1 MLLRRVLA
9 TMRLRNLP
17 LHRCCNWTLH
27 GFGRRRASAAP
38 AKGQALPVS
47 LETSHDKNTPDRIV
61 SKGGGGRPAACWLYP
76 VRVRTVLAAGAVSAS
91 RAVSVQHPPPFL
103 TPAPPRA
110 ACPPPAAQTRAPFVR
125 LRGAPAELAA
135 DAIRCCART
144 LNAMWPSSVYCTC
157 AAGAKCWMTRE
168 V

>member
-1 MLLRRVLA
+1 
-9 TMRLRNLP
+9 
-17 LHRCCNWTLH
+17 
-27 GFGRRRASAAP
+27 
-38 AKGQALPVS
+38 
-47 LETSHDKNTPDRIV
+47 
-61 SKGGGGRPAACWLYP
+61 LYP

-110 ACPPPAAQTRAPFVR
+110 APPPAAQTRAPFVR